1 MEVIVA
7 VQGLNIVLQTPRTQ
21 GDVFPEG
28 PLDLLGHEAS
38 SLGFKLCHSIVKEH
52 KTSKLC

>member
-1 MEVIVA
+1 VVIVA
-7 VQGLNIVLQTPRTQ
+7 VQGSNIVLQTPRTQ